1 MPNRRTPTTSKLAH
15 ESIKDAKVA
24 MYTKIEDGMNK
35 LRVGGNFEEI
45 AAASNLEPAQVWKR
59 LSEMVDLGICFNTGV
74 THKTSSGRSA
84 MVRQLT
90 NLKPIPKP
98 LTPTK
103 IVQTDLFTAL

>member
-1 MPNRRTPTTSKLAH
+1 MSNRRTPTTSRLAH
-15 ESIKDAKVA
+15 DSIKGGNAD
-24 MYTKIEDGMNK
+24 MYIKIEEGLNK

-45 AAASNLEPAQVWKR
+45 AKSSNLEPAQVWKR

-90 NLKPIPKP
+90 SLKPKPK
-98 LTPTK
+98 LSTS
-103 IVQTDLFTAL
+103 IQADLFNNLTF